1 MWASLFDMLFGC
13 WHRNYSFPIT
23 AKGHER
29 VPAAAKATGMYVVCL
44 DCGKEFPYDWHR
56 MKVLAEGHSAAEP
69 ATPTR
74 IRTESA
80 ESLSKAA

>member
-1 MWASLFDMLFGC
+1 MWVSLFDMLFGC
-13 WHRNYSFPIT
+13 WHRNYSFPIS

-29 VPAAAKATGMYVVCL
+29 VPAAARSTGMYVVCL

-56 MKVLAEGHSAAEP
+56 MKILPEQSAAIR
-69 ATPTR
+69 ATPTH
-74 IRTESA
+74 IRPESA